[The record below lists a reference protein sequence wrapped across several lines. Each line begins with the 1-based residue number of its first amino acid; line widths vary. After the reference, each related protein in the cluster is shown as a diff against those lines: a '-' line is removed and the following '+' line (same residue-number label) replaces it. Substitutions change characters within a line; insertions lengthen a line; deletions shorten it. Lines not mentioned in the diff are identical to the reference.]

1 MIYLS
6 YVPILCKTL
15 KNSSNPYLTSKYI
28 IIPILLVAICFSLLR
43 FVNINADFPSG
54 INTSGDLYTD
64 EGWYAASAVR
74 HYLTGEWYRDGDINT
89 AVMQPGGQIL
99 YRISFSLLGLS
110 LFSARTTIVIFFLLL
125 IVMVALLVRNYFG
138 NIAAVLSA
146 LILATNYF
154 AFVYSRLALRFLI
167 ALFFIFASM
176 LIAENLNGKRG
187 LLKVLIASLLL
198 IYGILTSSTVVFAVP
213 LFLFVVWK
221 NGKNVKDRLLFVISA
236 GITIMVFVGSY
247 MLIMRNLFPTD
258 IANDNSAVTGSFIT
272 SFPEWQIN
280 LLHKLY
286 WCIKN
291 LGIDFVGLTSLLTL
305 FAVLVSKRF
314 RTDPLVQMLIGYIV
328 IYIMMLSITKYG
340 PPRYYLMLI
349 VPFAGLCAIAC
360 ITLITWLSEKKVAS
374 IGIIPLLL
382 VAFVSMRGSW
392 QIISYISNPNYS
404 FNQMAHGVRNIIQER
419 EGKVKSVLLFG
430 EIADSISLEIGTNA
444 ANCLLWTKNTVDVRL
459 KRYHP
464 NYLIVHTT
472 NIDKVAASEGGTITE
487 LGSWDV
493 FNNYYA
499 NGEKV
504 RLYYVTWPGD
514 VDY

>member
-1 MIYLS
+1 
-6 YVPILCKTL
+6 
-15 KNSSNPYLTSKYI
+15 
-28 IIPILLVAICFSLLR
+28 
-43 FVNINADFPSG
+43 
-54 INTSGDLYTD
+54 
-64 EGWYAASAVR
+64 
-74 HYLTGEWYRDGDINT
+74 
-89 AVMQPGGQIL
+89 
-99 YRISFSLLGLS
+99 
-110 LFSARTTIVIFFLLL
+110 
-125 IVMVALLVRNYFG
+125 
-138 NIAAVLSA
+138 
-146 LILATNYF
+146 
-154 AFVYSRLALRFLI
+154 
-167 ALFFIFASM
+167 
-176 LIAENLNGKRG
+176 
-187 LLKVLIASLLL
+187 
-198 IYGILTSSTVVFAVP
+198 
-213 LFLFVVWK
+213 
-221 NGKNVKDRLLFVISA
+221 
-236 GITIMVFVGSY
+236 MVFVGSY